1 MTEAEWL
8 ACTDPQ
14 KMLEFLREKREYLWG
29 RVTERKLRLF
39 SVACCRRIW
48 HLFTDQRSQWAI
60 EVVEQFVAGK
70 ATKAE
75 MRQAVEA
82 AWAVSPSRMAR
93 AAQETASCSWQSA
106 LAITQAMSEAWQT
119 ARAAARAVKVHGDEQ
134 DWANERQVQA
144 ALVRDL
150 FGPLPLRRSSLPVAL
165 PTWNDDVVVRLAQA
179 AYEQRNMPKGTLP
192 KDLLAMLADA
202 LEQAGCTDVD
212 ILGHLRGPGPH
223 VRGCWVVDLCLGKS

>member
-8 ACTDPQ
+8 ACTDSQ
-14 KMLEFLREKREYLWG
+14 KMLEFLRDKREYLWG
-29 RVTERKLRLF
+29 IVTERKLRLF

-48 HLFTDQRSQWAI
+48 HLFTDRRSLRAI
-60 EVVEQFVAGK
+60 EVVEQFVDGK

-75 MRQAVEA
+75 MRKAAEA

-106 LAITQAMSEAWQT
+106 LSIAQAVSDAWQT

-134 DWANERQVQA
+134 EWVAERQVQA
-144 ALVRDL
+144 AFVRDL
-150 FGPLPLRRSSLPVAL
+150 FGPLPLRHISLPVAL
-165 PTWNDDVVVRLAQA
+165 LTWNDGVVVRLAQV
-179 AYEQRNMPKGTLP
+179 AYEQRNMPEGTLP
-192 KDLLAMLADA
+192 KGLLAMLADA

-212 ILGHLRGPGPH
+212 ILGYLRGPGPH
-223 VRGCWVVDLCLGKS
+223 VRGCWPVDLCLGKS